1 MLSLQGN
8 SKELAEKVCC
18 TWRIAVFFFRV
29 RLIKSICFLTFHCCH
44 HCRVSRLPSAAS
56 SGQKEKLKANWL
68 WGPVP

>member
-8 SKELAEKVCC
+8 SKEMTQKVCC
-18 TWRIAVFFFRV
+18 TWRIAFFFRV
-29 RLIKSICFLTFHCCH
+29 RLIKSICFLTFRCCH
-44 HCRVSRLPSAAS
+44 HCSVPRLPSAAS